1 MAAVDPSESPTRQKS
16 PAEEV
21 ETSGEKTEAVE
32 SRCSLNQKDETTRN
46 KTEESPEDE
55 QRASVCNDGG
65 GIASHSEVSVES
77 GAGAEKTTSNSPEDL
92 TSAEKMAEARG
103 GDQRGFDWSEA
114 EDDNEEAKTHQEG
127 NDTCDL
133 NNVTESAGGV
143 QQDTHV
149 DDNITADAE
158 EIHEEET
165 SHPDEKST
173 EKGLAEEPVGEVCG
187 IEDVIEDDEEADREE
202 DTNLTAKPK
211 KCRLVCKEC
220 GIKFTRRETFNLH
233 RHFHAHEDELTP
245 LTCKE
250 CGLTFQHRSSLIKHR
265 NEHKEKEEQLVTPK
279 KEMQTKEEGRFKCAE
294 CERIFSAVDELR
306 DHNCCNTV
314 EKPYHCPL
322 CRQEFQFKVSVTK
335 HMMIHSHESIFK
347 CQECSQTFTNSMALR
362 YHQRCHTALK
372 PYECP
377 ECGLVFKHYSV
388 MEDHRRKHTGNTRSH
403 LCNICGKTFK
413 YSSLLHQHQY
423 LHTGQKPFRCPECGK
438 KFAFAQN
445 MKAHCRQHR
454 LRKTNASTEQPSKQ
468 APASVQEAVTGPGK
482 ENTHHIEESKRTF
495 NCPLCPQTCLAPA
508 NLRAHMLVHEAEYET
523 LERTPRPPKEN
534 NKHWEKGHTCP
545 HCACV
550 YRDESSLNLHV
561 LSVHKSVAQ
570 HLKKVATAPT
580 NQFTPLSSDN
590 VQGKLRSDGISIK
603 SYKCSECGKTFRH
616 RSVLEL
622 HMRIHSKDKP
632 YQCKVCGKGF
642 RFGSYLQQHLIIHTG
657 KKPYK
662 CPDCGKDFAFLQ
674 NMKTHQRLHQEKPFR
689 CTSCRK
695 GYSDETQLQHHM
707 LSHNGDKRHKCDQC
721 DKSFGLAY
729 LLRDH
734 MNTHTG
740 ERPHR
745 CDECHKTFSWFSSLL
760 VHQKIHARKRQGFSQ
775 YNSFPMGAR
784 MRGRG
789 IRGRRGGRLMW
800 GLPKPF
806 GGSGM
811 VSAQPSPYPVSV
823 LRDGDAHRRASQP
836 HSSMLSP
843 RMDLQGRLQKE
854 PWLSELHPQPVQW
867 KVDGGEVMPVPS
879 SQQQHAS
886 PQQTQFESPPQPGP
900 QQHHQ
905 RSPGWADSPS
915 ITQSVPTSAPSSESS
930 HMKESAATIVS
941 SLTAAMPIKSSPS
954 IVSEMEQHRQ
964 PKPVTWSSTPTS
976 TVLAS
981 TSSLRH
987 DFSIPSSYID
997 GAALWS
1003 VRPALQANS
1012 QISPNKLGQE
1022 LQLPRWAGGLVSIQ
1036 KEPSTPPKKE
1046 DTRMWDLS
1054 NPQVIPSTVSQP
1066 EKAWNGCEL
1075 QQQWVSGLAGA
1086 STSAQIDQSSAM
1098 PISTPVSHGV
1108 GSTLWDM
1115 QTPPGIPKTL
1125 NAEKLVNTQDF
1136 QLQQKQVSSAWANVQ
1151 SQTMTQKVPISI
1163 QYEPHR
1169 FGQAL
1174 GTPVWGFQSNQTLLT
1189 GQLKPGNGQELQQ
1202 QPMVSGTQIIIN
1214 QPSPFFSPPLAPL
1227 PPLALPGPHPLHSVA
1242 VGTLSR
1248 HPHPNLFF
1256 TPQAVMSERPHIP
1269 QTMPLPQLAP
1279 RTEPHKLGPRLPFA
1293 PERLLQCMI
1302 CGCSLPRELDLQ
1314 MHYLQHAQGEI

>member
-1 MAAVDPSESPTRQKS
+1 MAAVDPSESPKRQKS

-21 ETSGEKTEAVE
+21 ETSGEKTEAE
-32 SRCSLNQKDETTRN
+32 GSGCSLNQKDETTPI
-46 KTEESPEDE
+46 KTTESPGDE
-55 QRASVCNDGG
+55 QHGPSAGNDGG
-65 GIASHSEVSVES
+65 GTASHSEVSVES
-77 GAGAEKTTSNSPEDL
+77 GAGTDKTPCNSPDDL
-92 TSAEKMAEARG
+92 TTAEKMTETPG
-103 GDQRGFDWSEA
+103 GDQRAFDWSEP
-114 EDDNEEAKTHQEG
+114 EDDDGEAKTHKRE
-127 NDTCDL
+127 NDKSDHS
-133 NNVTESAGGV
+133 NVTESAEEV
-143 QQDTHV
+143 QQDSHV
-149 DDNITADAE
+149 DDKITADAE
-158 EIHEEET
+158 EIEEKKSSSDEEKNSHSDET
-165 SHPDEKST
+165 KTSNSDEKKNSDSDKKST
-173 EKGLAEEPVGEVCG
+173 EKELAKVTVKEVDG
-187 IEDVIEDDEEADREE
+187 IEDVVEDDEEAELGQE
-202 DTNLTAKPK
+202 ADTTAKPK
-211 KCRLVCKEC
+211 KCRLECKEC
-220 GIKFTRRETFNLH
+220 GKRFNRRETFNLH

-279 KEMQTKEEGRFKCAE
+279 REMHTSEEGRFECAE
-294 CERIFSAVDELR
+294 CGRIFYTVDKLR

-322 CRQEFQFKVSVTK
+322 CRQEFQFKVSVTR
-335 HMMIHSHESIFK
+335 HMTTHSLEGIYT
-347 CQECSQTFTNSMALR
+347 CQECSQSFPNATALR

-377 ECGLVFKHYSV
+377 ECGMVFKHYSV
-388 MEDHRRKHTGNTRSH
+388 MEDHRRKHTDNNRSH

-454 LRKTNASTEQPSKQ
+454 LRETNSSAEPPSKQ
-468 APASVQEAVTGPGK
+468 APVSIQEAVKGPGK
-482 ENTHHIEESKRTF
+482 ENAHQSEDPKRTF
-495 NCPLCPQTCLAPA
+495 NCPLCPQTFWQPA
-508 NLRAHMLVHEAEYET
+508 NLRAHMLIHEAEYEK
-523 LERTPRPPKEN
+523 LERTPRPPSEI
-534 NKHWEKGHTCP
+534 NKYWDKGHTCP
-545 HCACV
+545 HCPCV
-550 YRDESSLNLHV
+550 YRDESSLNRHM
-561 LSVHKSVAQ
+561 LSDHKSVAQ
-570 HLKKVATAPT
+570 YLEKMAAAPPKK
-580 NQFTPLSSDN
+580 QFTPLSSDN
-590 VQGKLRSDGISIK
+590 VQGKWRSDSLSIK

-642 RFGSYLQQHLIIHTG
+642 RFSSYLQQHLIIHTG

-674 NMKTHQRLHQEKPFR
+674 NMKTHQKLHQEKPFR

-707 LSHNGDKRHKCDQC
+707 LSHNGDKPHKCDLC

-760 VHQKIHARKRQGFSQ
+760 VHQKIHARKRQGYSQ
-775 YNSFPMGAR
+775 YSSFPIGAR

-789 IRGRRGGRLMW
+789 SRGRRGGRPMW
-800 GLPKPF
+800 GWSRPL

-811 VSAQPSPYPVSV
+811 VSSQPSPYPVSAM
-823 LRDGDAHRRASQP
+823 RDAELHRRAVQSQ
-836 HSSMLSP
+836 SSMLSS
-843 RMDLQGRLQKE
+843 RMDLQGRQQKE
-854 PWLSELHPQPVQW
+854 TWMSELHPQPVQW

-879 SQQQHAS
+879 SQPQQHAG
-886 PQQTQFESPPQPGP
+886 PPQFDSSAQPGL
-900 QQHHQ
+900 QQHHL
-905 RSPGWADSPS
+905 RSPGWADSS
-915 ITQSVPTSAPSSESS
+915 QITQSGSTSAQNSESS
-930 HMKESAATIVS
+930 LMKENPSIVS
-941 SLTAAMPIKSSPS
+941 SLLATVPKNSSPS
-954 IVSEMEQHRQ
+954 AVSEMEQLRQ
-964 PKPVTWSSTPTS
+964 PKTATWSSTPTS

-981 TSSLRH
+981 TSSLQH
-987 DFSIPSSYID
+987 DFSVPSYID

-1003 VRPALQANS
+1003 VRPALPSNS
-1012 QISPNKLGQE
+1012 RGSPNKPGQE
-1022 LQLPRWAGGLVSIQ
+1022 LQLPRWPGGPMSTQ
-1036 KEPSTPPKKE
+1036 KEPSPPKKE
-1046 DTRMWDLS
+1046 DTRMWDMS
-1054 NPQVIPSTVSQP
+1054 NPQAIPSTVSQP
-1066 EKAWNGCEL
+1066 EKPWNSCEL
-1075 QQQWVSGLAGA
+1075 QKQWAPGLAGA

-1108 GSTLWDM
+1108 GSTLWDI
-1115 QTPPGIPKTL
+1115 QTPPGIPKTI
-1125 NAEKLVNTQDF
+1125 NSNEKLVNNQDF
-1136 QLQQKQVSSAWANVQ
+1136 QLQQKQVSPGWSNVQ
-1151 SQTMTQKVPISI
+1151 SQAATQKVPISI
-1163 QYEPHR
+1163 HYEPHR
-1169 FGQAL
+1169 FGQGM
-1174 GTPVWGFQSNQTLLT
+1174 GTPVWGFQNNPVGPQTLLT

-1202 QPMVSGTQIIIN
+1202 QPM
-1214 QPSPFFSPPLAPL
+1214 
-1227 PPLALPGPHPLHSVA
+1227 
-1242 VGTLSR
+1242 
-1248 HPHPNLFF
+1248 
-1256 TPQAVMSERPHIP
+1256 AVMSERPHMP
-1269 QTMPLPQLAP
+1269 QTLPLPQLAP